1 LKGESDERSIPT
13 MIGFN
18 SNTGKYQVSLRIEGE
33 LVFIGEYDQVE
44 EASAAESAV
53 ILDAKPHGCFLDPKP
68 DSPI

>member
-1 LKGESDERSIPT
+1 

-44 EASAAESAV
+44 EASAAESAI
-53 ILDAKPHGCFLDPKP
+53 ILYAKPRGCFLDSKP
-68 DSPI
+68 DTPLV